1 MNVLII
7 GIGTVGSNLAKELAV
22 LKPHLY
28 DKYKGIDARQDGIRY
43 DAAFVC
49 VDSPMTCDSTCDLS
63 EVRSAIR
70 ENDADVFV
78 IKSTVL
84 PGLRRSW
91 RRRPERASSSARSIT
106 AAHSTAT
113 TSASRLRSLAGR
125 RKPV

>member
-49 VDSPMTCDSTCDLS
+49 VDTPMTCDSTCDLS

-84 PGLRRSW
+84 PGTVEKLSEETGKSVISS
-91 RRRPERASSSARSIT
+91 PEYYG
-106 AAHSTAT
+106 STQHCNNF
-113 TSASRLRSLAGR
+113 SFRLRSLAER